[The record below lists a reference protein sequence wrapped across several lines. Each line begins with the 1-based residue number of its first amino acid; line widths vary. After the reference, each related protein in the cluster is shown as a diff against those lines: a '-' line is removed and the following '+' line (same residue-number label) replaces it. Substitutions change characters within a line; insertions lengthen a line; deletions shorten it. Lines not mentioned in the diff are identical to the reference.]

1 MTIEECYNAFGGNY
15 RDVLQRLIK
24 EERVERFLK
33 RFPEQDMITP
43 IEKSIEEKDYKQ
55 AFLDAHTLKG
65 LCATL
70 GMSKLYKSVSDLT
83 ECLRPAHDEKPPL
96 GKPEN
101 FLKDVK
107 KDYKLTTDM
116 IALL

>member
-24 EERVERFLK
+24 EERVERFIK
-33 RFPEQDMITP
+33 AFPTQDMITP
-43 IEKSIEEKDYKQ
+43 IEKSIEVQDYKQ

-70 GMSKLYKSVSDLT
+70 GISKLYKSVSDLT

-96 GKPEN
+96 GNPQD
-101 FLKDVK
+101 FLNIAKA
-107 KDYKLTTDM
+107 DYKLTVDT
-116 IALL
+116 ISKL

>member
-24 EERVERFLK
+24 EERVERFIK
-33 RFPEQDMITP
+33 RFPTQDMITP
-43 IEKSIEEKDYKQ
+43 IEESIENKDYKQ

-70 GMSKLYKSVSDLT
+70 GISKLYKSVSDLT
-83 ECLRPAHDEKPPL
+83 ECLRPAHDEKPTL
-96 GKPEN
+96 GDPVAYIQA
-101 FLKDVK
+101 VK
-107 KDYKLTTDM
+107 EDYKLTVDT
-116 IALL
+116 IAKL

>member
-15 RDVLQRLIK
+15 QDVLQRLIK
-24 EERVERFLK
+24 EERVERFIK
-33 RFPEQDMITP
+33 RFPTQDMITP

-70 GMSKLYKSVSDLT
+70 GMSKLYKSVSNLT
-83 ECLRPAHDEKPPL
+83 ECLRPAHDEKPTL
-96 GKPEN
+96 GNP
-101 FLKDVK
+101 KDFIKEVK
-107 KDYKLTTDM
+107 EDYKLTTDM
-116 IALL
+116 IAIL